1 MVNTNSLFD
10 LRNKVALV
18 TGASSGLGRRAAIV
32 LSAAGAKVIGVA
44 RRRDALEELRKEIGN
59 SFSFVVGDV
68 AQRDKIKNLLSEAS
82 KEFGMPD
89 ILVHAAGLN
98 PRQTANEV
106 TSEGWDKTLEINL
119 SALPLV
125 EYLSSVVVSQQL
137 STKAAKT
144 IWSRVHPIINAH
156 TNYQNLETELHSA
169 GLSKSK
175 ANYVIG
181 LINNLKLSSLQR
193 SDLKELSNIEFEKK
207 RAIWKQPYVIVTFST
222 Y

>member
-1 MVNTNSLFD
+1 MESDNAHKTLLRISKEKDFD
-10 LRNKVALV
+10 LLE
-18 TGASSGLGRRAAIV
+18 TYLQASEPV
-32 LSAAGAKVIGVA
+32 
-44 RRRDALEELRKEIGN
+44 
-59 SFSFVVGDV
+59 
-68 AQRDKIKNLLSEAS
+68 
-82 KEFGMPD
+82 
-89 ILVHAAGLN
+89 
-98 PRQTANEV
+98 
-106 TSEGWDKTLEINL
+106 EINL

-193 SDLKELSNIEFEKK
+193 SELKELSKTEFENLLTANKGIGPWSVHMARMFYLGDTDVMPINDLGIQHAHEYFFSEHEMSEK
-207 RAIWKQPYVIVTFST
+207 FYEPFRPWRTYLSLLMWKSLS
-222 Y
+222 